1 MFWTTLIFLQKMPK
15 MPVRMQLCHFVRKI
29 AVLELRVHTLVK
41 IFLPHEMDVNSYFC
55 LKKQLPGRLLK
66 DQERFSRHVN
76 FYWQPGLTLPGVH
89 KFSYFFAK
97 CHNLNISFEKLKIFY
112 SKPIQ
117 WISKNARQNATLAFF
132 QKNRCTRAERAYS
145 RTNG

>member
-1 MFWTTLIFLQKMPK
+1 
-15 MPVRMQLCHFVRKI
+15 MPVKMHLWVYRQKNRCTRAESAYSRTNFFPLWDRYKLTFLSQKTPSRK
-29 AVLELRVHTLVK
+29 AFKRSGDDLATCQ
-41 IFLPHEMDVNSYFC
+41 FLLATRTDI
-55 LKKQLPGRLLK
+55 PGA
-66 DQERFSRHVN
+66 
-76 FYWQPGLTLPGVH
+76 H

-97 CHNLNISFEKLKIFY
+97 WSNLNISFENLKNFY